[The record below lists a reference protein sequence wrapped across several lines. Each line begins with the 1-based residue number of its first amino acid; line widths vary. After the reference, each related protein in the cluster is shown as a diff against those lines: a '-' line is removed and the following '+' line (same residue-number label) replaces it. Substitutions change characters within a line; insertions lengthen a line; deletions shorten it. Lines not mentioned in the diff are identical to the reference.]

1 MAKNPSVINKET
13 SIKPTKMLNGRY
25 YFTEPKGT
33 YSLPSLIEI
42 QLNSYQWFLSEG
54 LKELLEEISP
64 ITDFSGKKMEL
75 HFLSHSLDKPKYDPL
90 TAKRKNITYEASLKG
105 HVQLINKETGEI
117 KEQDVFLGSVP
128 IMTEKGTFVVNGIER
143 VVVNQ
148 IVRSPGVFYSRNQTT
163 PKFFNAKIIPKRGAW
178 LEIET
183 DKKGVI
189 TVKIDR
195 KRKIPITQLLRI
207 FGYEKD
213 ADMLDLFKDV
223 NVDLNNDYIQNTL
236 EKDGAKTVGE
246 AYQSIYRKIRPGDL
260 ATPEN
265 AKQLIGS
272 LFFDFKRYD
281 MGLIARYKLNK
292 RFGTTIPSDMK
303 HRIFQV
309 DDFVNI
315 IKRLIELNNGEGEED
330 DIDHLS
336 NRRVRSVGEL
346 VQNKFRMG
354 LLRTDRI
361 AKDRMTIMDLET
373 VTPTQL
379 INCRPITAALR
390 EFFASSQLSQFMDQ
404 TNPLSELSHKRRI
417 SAMGP
422 GGLSRERASF
432 DVRDVHASHYGR
444 ICPIA
449 TPEGP
454 NIGLVVHLASYA
466 RVNQYGF
473 IETPYRKVH
482 HHIEPKVTDIVGFII
497 DEEIKDGRKIIA
509 HIGDKITKEQAGK
522 IARIKKAIKKPPV
535 QIINDPVAR
544 QLIGKMIVQDVKI
557 GRKTV
562 LKKGEFIPEP
572 IARMIAADKNIKSVK
587 IQDLPQNLINVRAF
601 VMDDGVEYYDADGE
615 RNFIIAEATAELDK
629 NKQFVKSR
637 IAARRR
643 GEPSFVHVRDL
654 THMDLSPK
662 QIVSVT
668 TSLIPFLEHDDNTRA
683 SMGSNMQRQAVS
695 LIQPETPTVGT
706 GMEAI
711 TAESSGQAI
720 VARAKGKVTEVD
732 ATHVTVMYDDG
743 KKEEYPMLTFHRSNQ
758 ATSIHMRPTVDKG
771 QKVNKGDVLI
781 NGAAVDNGELALGR
795 NLLVAYMSWGGYNY
809 EDAVI
814 LSDRIQKRGL
824 YDSIHIE
831 VFSID
836 VRDTKLGPEIIT
848 RDIPNVGE
856 TRLKDLDVDGI
867 VRIGATVH
875 EGDILVGKITPK
887 GETELTAEER
897 LLQAIFGDKAKDVKD
912 TSLRLPGGEG
922 GKVVDVQIFNRQDG
936 DELPTGVIRQIKVY
950 VAQTRKI
957 QVGDKMA
964 GRHGNKG
971 VISKIVPAEDM
982 PFLEDGTPIDIILN
996 PLGVS
1001 SRMNIGQILE
1011 THLGWAADILGF
1023 RVATPALNGITL
1035 DQISILMKDAG
1046 LPADGKMQLYD
1057 GRTGEP
1063 FHYKTVVGRVYMLK
1077 LLHLVEDKLHARS
1090 VGPYSLVTQQPLGG
1104 KAQHGGQRFGEME
1117 VWALEAYGAAYTL
1130 QEMLTIK
1137 SDDVIGRAKAYEAI
1151 VKGEPIRTPSVP
1163 ESFNVLIK
1171 ELKSLCL
1178 DVGLLKKAGDKAE
1191 EVPLEDIIKLEE
1203 AEQEL
1208 VPITDK
1214 IHELN
1219 IEQASFKET
1228 EQQIEDEIEG
1238 RNIGEMDVIEEM
1250 ETDITRH
1257 ETDEGEIDKEGI
1269 DDIEKD
1275 EIKKTKKKNK

>member
-1 MAKNPSVINKET
+1 MVQTKTVPKLSM
-13 SIKPTKMLNGRY
+13 KPTKIVSGRH
-25 YFTEPKGT
+25 YFTET
-33 YSLPSLIEI
+33 EDSLKLPPLIEI
-42 QLNSYQWFLSEG
+42 QLNSYQWFLTDG
-54 LKELLEEISP
+54 LKELLQEISP

-75 HFLSHSLDKPKYDPL
+75 HFLNHSLDKPKHDPF
-90 TAKRKNITYEASLKG
+90 TAKRKNLTYEASLKA

-117 KEQDVFLGSVP
+117 KEQDIFLGSIP
-128 IMTEKGTFVVNGIER
+128 LMTDKGTFIINGIER

-148 IVRSPGVFYSRNQTT
+148 IVRSPGVFYSRNPAF

-178 LEIET
+178 LELET

-189 TVKIDR
+189 AVKIDR
-195 KRKIPITQLLRI
+195 KRKIPVTQLLRI
-207 FGYEKD
+207 FGYHKD
-213 ADMLDLFKDV
+213 SEMLDTFKDV

-236 EKDGAKTVGE
+236 EKDSARSVE
-246 AYQSIYRKIRPGDL
+246 DAYQSVYKKIRPGDL

-265 AKQLIGS
+265 AKQLIEG

-292 RFGTTIPSDMK
+292 RFGTNIGSSMK
-303 HRIFQV
+303 DRVFQV
-309 DDFVNI
+309 DDFLNI
-315 IKRLIELNNGEGEED
+315 LKGLIELNNGEGEED

-336 NRRVRSVGEL
+336 NRRIRSVGEL

-373 VTPTQL
+373 ATPTQL

-404 TNPLSELSHKRRI
+404 TNPLSELAHKRRI

-454 NIGLVVHLASYA
+454 NIGLVVHLATYG

-473 IETPYRKVH
+473 VETPYRKVDH
-482 HHIEPKVTDIVGFII
+482 YKQPNVSDITGLII
-497 DEEIKDGRKIIA
+497 DEEVKDGRKIVA
-509 HIGDKITKEQAGK
+509 KIGDVLTKEQASK
-522 IARIKKAIKKPPV
+522 VAKIKKAVKTPPPETIK
-535 QIINDPVAR
+535 DPVAA
-544 QLIGKMIVQDVKI
+544 QLMGRVAVQDVKI

-562 LKKGEFIPEP
+562 LKKGDEITLEVAKQ
-572 IARMIAADKNIKSVK
+572 IVADKKTTSVK
-587 IQDLPQNLINVRAF
+587 IQDKPQNLVKVRAF
-601 VMDDGVEYYDADGE
+601 VTDDISYYDADAE
-615 RNFIIAEATAELDK
+615 RHFVVAETNTEINEK
-629 NKQFVKSR
+629 NQFVSSR
-637 IAARRR
+637 VAARRR
-643 GEPSFVHVRDL
+643 GEPNLVHVRDL
-654 THMDLSPK
+654 THIDIAPK

-695 LIQPETPTVGT
+695 LLSPEAPIVGT
-706 GMEAI
+706 GMEGI
-711 TAESSGQAI
+711 TAESSGQAV
-720 VARAKGKVTEVD
+720 VARSAGTVDSVD
-732 ATHVTVMYDDG
+732 ADRVTVKYSDG
-743 KKEEYPMLTFHRSNQ
+743 KKEEYPILSFQRSNQ
-758 ATSIHMRPTVDKG
+758 ATAINMRPAVTVG
-771 QKVNKGDVLI
+771 QKVKKGDVLVD
-781 NGAAVDNGELALGR
+781 GAAVQEGELALGR
-795 NLLVAYMSWGGYNY
+795 NLMVAYMSWGGFNY
-809 EDAVI
+809 EDAI
-814 LSDRIQKRGL
+814 IISDRVAKRGL
-824 YDSIHIE
+824 YDSVHIE
-831 VFSID
+831 SFTVD
-836 VRDTKLGPEIIT
+836 VRDTKLGPEIVT

-856 TRLKDLDVDGI
+856 ARLKDLDVDGI

-922 GKVVDVQIFNRQDG
+922 GKVVDVQIFSRQEG

-950 VAQTRKI
+950 VSQTRKV

-971 VISKIVPAEDM
+971 VISRIVPEEDM
-982 PFLEDGTPIDIILN
+982 PFMADGTPVEIILN

-1011 THLGWAADILGF
+1011 THLGWAAEQLGIK
-1023 RVATPALNGITL
+1023 VATPALNGINL
-1035 DQISILMKDAG
+1035 DQIQELMKQAG
-1046 LPADGKMQLYD
+1046 LPVDGKMQLYD

-1063 FHYKTVVGRVYMLK
+1063 FQYPTVVGKVYMLK

-1130 QEMLTIK
+1130 QEMLTVK
-1137 SDDVIGRAKAYEAI
+1137 SDDVVGRAKAYEAI
-1151 VKGEPIRTPSVP
+1151 VKGEGIKTPSVP
-1163 ESFNVLIK
+1163 ESFNVLVK

-1178 DVGLLKKAGDKAE
+1178 DVELLKSADGELE
-1191 EVPLEDIIKLEE
+1191 EVELEEVIDHEDSDEVVIPADDRISDLDGETKESDEDVGDELEGENKGMKEAIEEFEDESMDDAGPEGMMSEEEIDSLEE
-1203 AEQEL
+1203 A
-1208 VPITDK
+1208 
-1214 IHELN
+1214 
-1219 IEQASFKET
+1219 
-1228 EQQIEDEIEG
+1228 
-1238 RNIGEMDVIEEM
+1238 IEE
-1250 ETDITRH
+1250 
-1257 ETDEGEIDKEGI
+1257 GEN
-1269 DDIEKD
+1269 EK
-1275 EIKKTKKKNK
+1275 N

>member
-1 MAKNPSVINKET
+1 MAHTKTAPKLVK
-13 SIKPTKMLNGRY
+13 KPTKVVNGRY
-25 YFTEPKGT
+25 YFTETEDSFK
-33 YSLPSLIEI
+33 LPPLIEI
-42 QLNSYQWFLSEG
+42 QLNSYQWFLTEG
-54 LKELLEEISP
+54 LKELLQEISP

-75 HFLSHSLDKPKYDPL
+75 HFLSHSLDKPKHDPL
-90 TAKRKNITYEASLKG
+90 TAKRKNLTYEASLKA

-117 KEQDVFLGSVP
+117 KEQDIFLGSVP
-128 IMTEKGTFVVNGIER
+128 LMTDKGTFIVNGIER

-148 IVRSPGVFYSRNQTT
+148 IVRSPGVFYSKNSAFPQ
-163 PKFFNAKIIPKRGAW
+163 FFNAKIIPKRGAW
-178 LEIET
+178 LELET

-189 TVKIDR
+189 SVKIDR
-195 KRKIPITQLLRI
+195 KRKIPVTQLLRI

-213 ADMLDLFKDV
+213 SDMLDAFKDV
-223 NVDLNNDYIQNTL
+223 NADLNNDFIQNTL
-236 EKDGAKTVGE
+236 EKDSARSVDD
-246 AYQSIYRKIRPGDL
+246 AYQSIYKKIRPGDL

-265 AKQLIGS
+265 AKQLIEG

-292 RFGTTIPSDMK
+292 RFGTNIPSDMK
-303 HRIFQV
+303 HRVFQI

-315 IKRLIELNNGEGEED
+315 LKGLIELNNGEGEED

-336 NRRVRSVGEL
+336 NRRIRSVGEL

-373 VTPTQL
+373 ATPTQL

-404 TNPLSELSHKRRI
+404 TNPLSELAHKRRI

-454 NIGLVVHLASYA
+454 NIGLVVHLATYG

-473 IETPYRKVH
+473 IETPYR
-482 HHIEPKVTDIVGFII
+482 EVGHYKQPDASVLLGVII
-497 DEEIKDGRKIIA
+497 DEEVKDGRKVVA
-509 HIGDKITKEQAGK
+509 KIGDKLTKEQAGQVAK
-522 IARIKKAIKKPPV
+522 LKKAVKNPAPETIK
-535 QIINDPVAR
+535 DPIAS
-544 QLIGKMIVQDVKI
+544 QLFGKLAAQEVKV
-557 GRKTV
+557 GRKV
-562 LKKGEFIPEP
+562 VAKKGDEINLELAKQ
-572 IARMIAADKNIKSVK
+572 IVADKKLNSVK
-587 IQDLPQNLINVRAF
+587 VQERPQNLVKVRAF
-601 VMDDGVEYYDADGE
+601 ITDDVQYYDADAE
-615 RNFIIAEATAELDK
+615 RHFVIAETNAEIDEK
-629 NKQFVKSR
+629 GQFVTSR
-637 IAARRR
+637 VAARKR
-643 GEPSFVHVRDL
+643 GEPNFVHVRDL
-654 THMDLSPK
+654 THIDIAPK

-695 LIQPETPTVGT
+695 LLSPEAPIVGT
-706 GMEAI
+706 GMEGL
-711 TAESSGQAI
+711 TAESSGQAV
-720 VARAKGKVTEVD
+720 VARGNGVVD
-732 ATHVTVMYDDG
+732 AVDADVVVVKYSDG
-743 KKEEYPMLTFHRSNQ
+743 KKEEYPILSFQRSNQ
-758 ATSIHMRPTVDKG
+758 ATAINMRPAVLKG
-771 QKVNKGDVLI
+771 QSVKKGDVLI
-781 NGAAVDNGELALGR
+781 DGAAVQEGELALGR
-795 NLLVAYMSWGGYNY
+795 NLMVAYMSWGGYNY
-809 EDAVI
+809 EDAII
-814 LSDRIQKRGL
+814 LSDRVAKKGF
-824 YDSIHIE
+824 YDSVHIE
-831 VFSID
+831 SFTVD
-836 VRDTKLGPEIIT
+836 VRDTKLGPEIVT

-856 TRLKDLDVDGI
+856 ARLKDLDVDGI

-922 GKVVDVQIFNRQDG
+922 GKVVDVQIFSRQEG

-950 VAQTRKI
+950 VSQTRKV

-971 VISKIVPAEDM
+971 VISKIVPIEDM
-982 PFLEDGTPIDIILN
+982 PFMADGTPVDIILN

-1001 SRMNIGQILE
+1001 SRMNIGQVLE
-1011 THLGWAADILGF
+1011 THLGWAADKLGIK
-1023 RVATPALNGITL
+1023 VATPALNGMDL
-1035 DQISILMKDAG
+1035 EQVAELMKEVD
-1046 LPADGKMQLYD
+1046 LPVDGKMQLYD

-1063 FHYKTVVGRVYMLK
+1063 FQYSTVVGKVYMLK

-1130 QEMLTIK
+1130 QEMLTVK
-1137 SDDVIGRAKAYEAI
+1137 SDDVVGRAKAYEAI
-1151 VKGEPIRTPSVP
+1151 VKGEGIKTPSVP
-1163 ESFNVLIK
+1163 ESFNVLVK

-1178 DVGLLKKAGDKAE
+1178 DVELLKSKGDDLE
-1191 EVPLEDIIKLEE
+1191 EVELEE
-1203 AEQEL
+1203 VIDHDDSEDEVAVVPADRISDLDEGQE
-1208 VPITDK
+1208 PIGDV
-1214 IHELN
+1214 
-1219 IEQASFKET
+1219 
-1228 EQQIEDEIEG
+1228 EDEIEG
-1238 RNIGEMDVIEEM
+1238 ENMGMKEAIEEYEDELM
-1250 ETDITRH
+1250 E
-1257 ETDEGEIDKEGI
+1257 DEGPEGMMTEEEIDALEEAIEEGE
-1269 DDIEKD
+1269 DA
-1275 EIKKTKKKNK
+1275 KN

>member
-1 MAKNPSVINKET
+1 MSKNKKMSIEPLKVIN
-13 SIKPTKMLNGRY
+13 GRS
-25 YFTEPKGT
+25 YFTET
-33 YSLPSLIEI
+33 QDAFSLPTLIEI

-54 LKELLEEISP
+54 LKELLQEISP

-75 HFLSHSLDKPKYDPL
+75 HFLNHSLDKPKHDPL
-90 TAKRKNITYEASLKG
+90 TAKRKNLTYEASLKA

-128 IMTEKGTFVVNGIER
+128 LMTNKGTFIINGIER

-148 IVRSPGVFYSRNQTT
+148 IVRSPGVFYSKNPAVPQ
-163 PKFFNAKIIPKRGAW
+163 FFNAKIIPKRGAW

-183 DKKGVI
+183 DKKGII

-195 KRKIPITQLLRI
+195 KRKIPVTQLLRI
-207 FGYEKD
+207 FGYGKD
-213 ADMLDLFKDV
+213 SDMLDVFKDV

-236 EKDGAKTVGE
+236 EKDSARSMDE
-246 AYQSIYRKIRPGDL
+246 AYQGVYRKIRPGDL

-265 AKQLIGS
+265 AKQLIES

-292 RFGTTIPSDMK
+292 RFGTNIGSKMK
-303 HRIFQV
+303 DRVFQV
-309 DDFVNI
+309 DDFTNI
-315 IKRLIELNNGEGEED
+315 LKYLIELNNGEGEED

-336 NRRVRSVGEL
+336 NRRIRSVGEL

-361 AKDRMTIMDLET
+361 AKDRMTIMDLEA

-404 TNPLSELSHKRRI
+404 TNPLSELAHKRRI

-473 IETPYRKVH
+473 VETPYRKVEH
-482 HHIEPKVTDIVGFII
+482 HMEPKVADLVGLVI
-497 DEEIKDGRKIIA
+497 DEEIKDGRKIVA
-509 HIGDKITKEQAGK
+509 HIGDKITKEQASK
-522 IARIKKAIKKPPV
+522 IVSVKKGIKKPP
-535 QIINDPVAR
+535 IETISEPLAR
-544 QLIGKMIVQDVKI
+544 QLIGKIAGQDFKI
-557 GRKTV
+557 GRKV
-562 LKKGEFIPEP
+562 ICKKGEDILDEV
-572 IARMIAADKNIKSVK
+572 ARMIVADKKTKTVK
-587 IQDLPQNLINVRAF
+587 IQDKPQNLVKMRAF
-601 VMDDGVEYYDADGE
+601 VTDDINYYDADNE
-615 RNFIIAEATAELDK
+615 KNFVISDASAEI
-629 NKQFVKSR
+629 NKSNQFSDSR
-637 IAARRR
+637 VAARRH
-643 GEPSFVHVRDL
+643 GEPALVHVRDL
-654 THMDLSPK
+654 THIDIAPK

-695 LIQPETPTVGT
+695 LIQPEAPVVGT
-706 GMEAI
+706 GMEAL
-711 TAESSGQAI
+711 TAESSGQS
-720 VARAKGKVTEVD
+720 VTARAKGTVKEVD
-732 ATHVTVMYDDG
+732 ADNVTVMYDDG
-743 KKEEYPMLTFHRSNQ
+743 KKEQYPILTFHRSNQ
-758 ATSIHMRPTVDKG
+758 ATSIHMRPAVTKG
-771 QKVNKGDVLI
+771 QKLKKGDVLI
-781 NGAAVDNGELALGR
+781 NGAAVEGGELALGR

-814 LSDRIQKRGL
+814 ISDRVRKKGF

-831 VFSID
+831 AFSID
-836 VRDTKLGPEIIT
+836 VRDTKLGPEIVT

-856 TRLKDLDVDGI
+856 VRLKDLDVDGI

-922 GKVVDVQIFNRQDG
+922 GKVVDVQIFNRQEG
-936 DELPTGVIRQIKVY
+936 DELPTGVIQQIKVY

-982 PFLEDGTPIDIILN
+982 PFLSDGTPVDIILN

-1011 THLGWAADILGF
+1011 THLGWAASKLGF
-1023 RVATPALNGITL
+1023 KVASPALNGMHL
-1035 DQISILMKDAG
+1035 SQISTFMNDADI
-1046 LPADGKMQLYD
+1046 PEDGKVQLYD

-1063 FHYKTVVGRVYMLK
+1063 FHYKTVVGIAYMLK

-1137 SDDVIGRAKAYEAI
+1137 SDDVIGRAKAYESI
-1151 VKGEPIRTPSVP
+1151 VKGEAIRTPSVP

-1178 DVGLLKKAGDKAE
+1178 DVELLKQKGEDNFEEVELEKVIDRNDE
-1191 EVPLEDIIKLEE
+1191 EVPKM
-1203 AEQEL
+1203 
-1208 VPITDK
+1208 DK
-1214 IHELN
+1214 IHELE
-1219 IEQASFKET
+1219 EQVTLKES
-1228 EQQIEDEIEG
+1228 EKEVKEELEG
-1238 RNIGEMDVIEEM
+1238 KNLGQMDAVEEM
-1250 ETDITRH
+1250 ETETMAEEGPEGVITP
-1257 ETDEGEIDKEGI
+1257 EE
-1269 DDIEKD
+1269 IEKLEDSVEEEED
-1275 EIKKTKKKNK
+1275 EKNK